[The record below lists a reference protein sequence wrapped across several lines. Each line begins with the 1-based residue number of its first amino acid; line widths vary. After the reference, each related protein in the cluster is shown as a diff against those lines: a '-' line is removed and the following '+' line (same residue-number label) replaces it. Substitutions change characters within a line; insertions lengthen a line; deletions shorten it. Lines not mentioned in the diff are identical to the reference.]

1 MKIANKWD
9 LAFHLPTQ
17 LFHKIKR
24 GGSGMVVTAGGT
36 LTPAARWPAV
46 VVAAPDGRTQNRGLS
61 RGSSGSRA
69 RTEQE

>member
-1 MKIANKWD
+1 
-9 LAFHLPTQ
+9 
-17 LFHKIKR
+17 
-24 GGSGMVVTAGGT
+24 MVVTAGGT